1 MNVGFARKACVLVCS
16 LALGLAS
23 LTAPD
28 AARAGSLDVWAI
40 TGARIVPVSG
50 PPIEKGTIVV
60 RDGLIESVGA
70 ATVAPAD
77 ARLIDGAGLTV
88 YPGLIDSF
96 AFVEPETKPDGP
108 PQGQPRAPDRENP
121 PGVTPQREAIDLV
134 KNDARMEG
142 LRAAGFTSMLA
153 VPKGGVFRGQSV
165 LVNTSGASGW
175 AMTVK
180 SPVAMHLSFEPQ
192 GGFAQYP
199 GSLMGVFSV
208 IRQKMLDATQYRQLR
223 EQYASSPA
231 GLRRPTFSREYES
244 LIPILD
250 RSLPIS
256 FEANRDRE
264 IARAIK
270 LVDEFRLSG
279 TIAGGREAWKVAADL
294 ESRRIPVLLSLNFPE
309 APMDLDPETREELKD
324 VRDRL
329 EAPACAAKLAK
340 AGVRFAFQSG
350 GIRSP
355 KQMLTNAAK
364 AIKAGLPA
372 DAALRALTLSPA
384 EIFGV
389 SNQLGSLEPGKI
401 ANLVVTSGD
410 LFDEKTK
417 VRFTFVDGER
427 FEYKDE
433 PAPMP
438 AESAA
443 VDVTGT
449 WEIEVTTPDGPQ
461 KATLEMTQKGN
472 SVTGMFR
479 TEMFGSS
486 EVKSAFVSG
495 KKLTVNVMLNIGGN
509 PLDITFA
516 GDVEGDTMKGTS
528 SVAGQGSMSFT
539 GARKPKGGKLR

>member
-1 MNVGFARKACVLVCS
+1 
-16 LALGLAS
+16 
-23 LTAPD
+23 
-28 AARAGSLDVWAI
+28 
-40 TGARIVPVSG
+40 
-50 PPIEKGTIVV
+50 
-60 RDGLIESVGA
+60 
-70 ATVAPAD
+70 
-77 ARLIDGAGLTV
+77 
-88 YPGLIDSF
+88 
-96 AFVEPETKPDGP
+96 
-108 PQGQPRAPDRENP
+108 
-121 PGVTPQREAIDLV
+121 
-134 KNDARMEG
+134 
-142 LRAAGFTSMLA
+142 
-153 VPKGGVFRGQSV
+153 
-165 LVNTSGASGW
+165 
-175 AMTVK
+175 
-180 SPVAMHLSFEPQ
+180 
-192 GGFAQYP
+192 
-199 GSLMGVFSV
+199 
-208 IRQKMLDATQYRQLR
+208 
-223 EQYASSPA
+223 
-231 GLRRPTFSREYES
+231 
-244 LIPILD
+244 
-250 RSLPIS
+250 
-256 FEANRDRE
+256 
-264 IARAIK
+264 
-270 LVDEFRLSG
+270 
-279 TIAGGREAWKVAADL
+279 
-294 ESRRIPVLLSLNFPE
+294 
-309 APMDLDPETREELKD
+309 MDLDPETREELKD